1 MRPAHIALA
10 VLVPIIWGL
19 GFTFAKAALAE
30 FPPILL
36 MALRFS
42 LTAAVLVFFVA
53 RPPVP
58 VLWKLCGISLIS
70 ATLQYGLTFYGLKDL
85 DASTAV
91 LVVQLEVPF
100 GALVAWVLLKE
111 RLGWRRALGM
121 AVAFA
126 GFLFVVGE
134 PRLRDN
140 LTPVFLVVG
149 GAFSWALGQV
159 LVKMVGKLG
168 GFSLIAWIALFAA
181 PQLWI
186 ATWLI
191 EDGQMA
197 AIAGAG
203 WIGWSTVIYL
213 GLVMTALGYGLWY
226 HLLNRYQVN
235 QVMPFLLL
243 LPVTSVIGSIVL
255 LGETLTLLIAIG
267 GVIVIAGIAIIIIER
282 PLTRAAAARQ
292 AGD

>member
-1 MRPAHIALA
+1 VKPFHLALA
-10 VLVPIIWGL
+10 VFVPVIWGL
-19 GFTFAKAALAE
+19 GFTFAKAALGE

-36 MALRFS
+36 MALRFT
-42 LTAAVLVFFVA
+42 LTASVLVWFVA
-53 RPPVP
+53 RPSRS

-70 ATLQYGLTFYGLKDL
+70 ATIQYGLTFYGLKDL

-111 RLGWRRALGM
+111 RLGWRRSFGM
-121 AVAFA
+121 VLAFV
-126 GFLFVVGE
+126 GFLFIVGE
-134 PRLRDN
+134 PRLHGN
-140 LTPVFLVVG
+140 LTPLFLVVG
-149 GAFSWALGQV
+149 GALSWAFGQV
-159 LVKMVGKLG
+159 LVKMVGQAG
-168 GFSLIAWIALFAA
+168 GFTLIAWIAVFAT

-191 EDGQMA
+191 ERDQMTA
-197 AIAGAG
+197 MAEAG
-203 WIGWSTVIYL
+203 WIGWGTVVYL
-213 GLVMTALGYGLWY
+213 GLIMTALGYGLWY

-243 LPVTSVIGSIVL
+243 LPVTSVIGSIAL

-267 GVIVIAGIAIIIIER
+267 GAIVVAGVAVITIER
-282 PLTRAAAARQ
+282 PVPRAATAPG

>member
-1 MRPAHIALA
+1 
-10 VLVPIIWGL
+10 VPIIWGL
-19 GFTFAKAALAE
+19 GFTFAKAALGE

-36 MALRFS
+36 MALRFT
-42 LTAAVLVFFVA
+42 LTAAVLVFFVR
-53 RPPVP
+53 RPPLP

-111 RLGWRRALGM
+111 RLGWRRAVGM
-121 AVAFA
+121 VVAFV

-134 PRLRDN
+134 PRLRGD
-140 LTPVFLVVG
+140 LVPVFLVVG
-149 GAFSWALGQV
+149 GALSWALGQV
-159 LVKMVGKLG
+159 LVKMVRGQG
-168 GFSLIAWIALFAA
+168 GFTLIAWIAAFAT

-186 ATWLI
+186 ASWLI

-197 AIAGAG
+197 AIAGAS
-203 WIGWSTVIYL
+203 WIGWGTVIYL

-255 LGETLTLLIAIG
+255 LGETLTLLIAVG
-267 GVIVIAGIAIIIIER
+267 GVIVIAGVAIVIVEG
-282 PLTRAAAARQ
+282 PPRAAPAE